1 MSLAVNFVYP
11 VTSWAYINEIP
22 SLGDDRKEEILLV
35 MQKADERTRSVIVP
49 PCSVMLLESSLTF
62 IFHSLSE
69 DVEIVL
75 YSSVSEILRVPVSRY
90 QLSSDINIPIDYLES
105 GSYTLEVITASG
117 EYWCG
122 YFEYVL

>member
-1 MSLAVNFVYP
+1 MKGREV
-11 VTSWAYINEIP
+11 
-22 SLGDDRKEEILLV
+22 LLF
-35 MQKADERTRSVIVP
+35 P
-49 PCSVMLLESSLTF
+49 PCSVMLSESSLTF